1 MNGDWPRQRTGDI
14 RESLCSSPLCLL
26 RGESERKEGQHVV
39 AVASPARRTAKRQH
53 PQKENDRKNP
63 ERGIRKLAD
72 QNFAL
77 LKTDPRHPSLHL
89 KKVGRHW
96 SVRVGDHYRAV
107 GVRSP
112 QGILWY
118 WIGSHAEYDHMKQ

>member
-1 MNGDWPRQRTGDI
+1 MSHQANPDFWKHYHG
-14 RESLCSSPLCLL
+14 LPL
-26 RGESERKEGQHVV
+26 SIQ
-39 AVASPARRTAKRQH
+39 
-53 PQKENDRKNP
+53 
-63 ERGIRKLAD
+63 KLAD

-107 GVRSP
+107 GVQSP